1 MKFHFDKKYIHWGL
15 TAFFVVVASILF
27 TFAVFNYPIFWE
39 GYSSILR
46 IISPVINGF
55 LIAYLMIPVMNRLEL
70 RILPFIMEK
79 LNIKTGEKGKRRMRI
94 LSIALTLIMVLLLIT
109 GFFSLVVPQLVS
121 SIQTIASS
129 FPQYINNLQKMGN
142 DIFKSYPNLEQSIN
156 DNMDLIEEQLAELQH
171 RLLPYM
177 NRAISYVSSSIM
189 KSLSFLWNIV
199 LGLIISIYIMSIK
212 EKFIAQARKCIYALT
227 HSKSAA
233 MDILNEL
240 HFINKTFGS
249 YIVSSIVDSLIIG
262 GICFV
267 ACLFLQIPFPVLV
280 GVVVGVT
287 NIIPF
292 FGPFMGAIP
301 CALII
306 LMIEPIKSVYFLI
319 MILILQQC
327 DGNIIKP
334 KLFGD
339 STGLPGFWVIVSI
352 MIGGGLFGIPGMYL
366 GVPVCAIL
374 YHEARKR
381 INKRLMLKGLP
392 TDTDKYAKK
401 SELLFKANEKN
412 TGDAE

>member
-177 NRAISYVSSSIM
+177 DRAISYVSSGIM

-212 EKFIAQARKCIYALT
+212 EKFIAQARKCIYAIT
-227 HSKSAA
+227 RSKGAA

-267 ACLFLQIPFPVLV
+267 ACLFLQIPFPVLM

-301 CALII
+301 CALIV

-381 INKRLMLKGLP
+381 INKRLILKGLP
-392 TDTDKYAKK
+392 IDTDKYAKK
-401 SELLFKANEKN
+401 SGLLFQANEKK
-412 TGDAE
+412 TEGAE